1 MKRKHWC
8 ILIVYK
14 SDLLALQVLLSD
26 LLEEFINPFAS
37 QRRSLMVQTIV
48 LLNGLE
54 RPLLLGN
61 LAFLLQILLIPYQT
75 PEVQDL
81 YNKLLADGFTVSD
94 RLENGYLP
102 IIVLKTTWR

>member
-26 LLEEFINPFAS
+26 LLEEFVNAFAS
-37 QRRSLMVQTIV
+37 QRRSFMVQTIV
-48 LLNGLE
+48 LLNRLE

-61 LAFLLQILLIPYQT
+61 LAFLLQILLIADQT
-75 PEVQDL
+75 
-81 YNKLLADGFTVSD
+81 
-94 RLENGYLP
+94 
-102 IIVLKTTWR
+102 